1 MAKAKIAT
9 RKKGSKRGKASA
21 KPARKAVAKRTSAK
35 GAKSKVRRAGRGA
48 PTFMTKKQRPPRAGA
63 SEASRKTP
71 SQVVKVPVEE
81 TSVDVIE
88 EPAPGVVD
96 VAEDETIQTA
106 NSTPSPAPLS

>member
-21 KPARKAVAKRTSAK
+21 KPARKAAAKRTTAK
-35 GAKSKVRRAGRGA
+35 KVKSKVRRAGRGA
-48 PTFMTKKQRPPRAGA
+48 STFMTKKQRPLKAAA

-71 SQVVKVPVEE
+71 SPVVKVPVEE

-96 VAEDETIQTA
+96 ATEDEAIQTA
-106 NSTPSPAPLS
+106 TPAPAPLS